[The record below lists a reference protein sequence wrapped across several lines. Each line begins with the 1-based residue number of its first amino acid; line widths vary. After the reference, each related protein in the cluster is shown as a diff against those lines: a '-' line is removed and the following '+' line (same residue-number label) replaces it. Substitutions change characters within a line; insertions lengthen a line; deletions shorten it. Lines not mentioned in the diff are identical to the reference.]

1 MQEGVDGLRET
12 HWVYRKI
19 WRQGKEILRIT
30 VKERAVSEHLKKK
43 GCDNRENY
51 YYERLQVIRQKK

>member
-1 MQEGVDGLRET
+1 MET
-12 HWVYRKI
+12 RWVYRKI

-30 VKERAVSEHLKKK
+30 LKGRAFSEHLKKK

-51 YYERLQVIRQKK
+51 YYEHLQVIRC